1 MTPLPS
7 NYFLTLFIPIYVAMN
22 QIPMVDQLSHVNQ
35 LSETVWQQ
43 PGNRTNITAVTT
55 QLLYIGGGL
64 PPIPKKLVHRIQAG
78 RFINMSK
85 IFLNTLE
92 ASNSTDNDQNTI
104 SKRIQQDIT

>member
-1 MTPLPS
+1 
-7 NYFLTLFIPIYVAMN
+7 
-22 QIPMVDQLSHVNQ
+22 MVDQLSHVNQ

-43 PGNRTNITAVTT
+43 PYAWNRTNITAVTT
-55 QLLYIGGGL
+55 QILYIGGGL

-104 SKRIQQDIT
+104 SNKTSLKSWTGFKALVLILQ